1 VLIQVK
7 NSIEELMD
15 DIIEPNSTFDFTR
28 LTLAQPTGI
37 QGGAYFTKLLH
48 NAKPLYIQTPKSL
61 TKQGFVKNG
70 KKIYCDLM
78 FDNND
83 EQFITW
89 IENLETK
96 CHNLIFDKSDAWFQN
111 SLDLNDIETAFNS
124 VLKSYKSG
132 KKYLVRTNVKVNSL
146 SGTPIIKIYNENE
159 IPLTLED
166 VNHETNIIS
175 ILEIQGIK
183 FTSRNFQI
191 EIELKQTMVLNT
203 DKIFENCLIKKKS
216 TAVNLDETTK
226 SSQKN
231 SDDELIQV
239 IQPTNIIIEDLEE
252 EKEVLNEVVEPDEV
266 ISLKIEEKNEAAAEQ
281 NDESIEEEQETKQE
295 DKPNTESE
303 TETIKNLNQD
313 DINNF
318 DIVPIELSFNDESL
332 ETITLKKPN
341 QVYYELY
348 KEAREKAKQAKKEA
362 VLAYLEAKNIKKTY
376 MLEDIDSSDDSDIEN
391 LDSDFEEE

>member
-1 VLIQVK
+1 
-7 NSIEELMD
+7 MD
-15 DIIEPNSTFDFTR
+15 DIIEPNSTFDFTK
-28 LTLAQPTGI
+28 LSLAQPTGI

-48 NAKPLYIQTPKSL
+48 NSKPLYIQTPKSL

-89 IENLETK
+89 MENLETK
-96 CHNLIFDKSDAWFQN
+96 CHNLIFEKSDAWFQN

-132 KKYLVRTNVKVNSL
+132 KKYLVRTNIKVNSL
-146 SGTPIIKIYNENE
+146 SGNPIIKIYNENE
-159 IPLTLED
+159 TPLTLED

-191 EIELKQTMVLNT
+191 EMELKQTMVLNT

-216 TAVNLDETTK
+216 NADEQIKTTSHLTDVEKNILEDLDEERNK
-226 SSQKN
+226 EEANEDQ
-231 SDDELIQV
+231 I
-239 IQPTNIIIEDLEE
+239 TNESE
-252 EKEVLNEVVEPDEV
+252 NVEPTEDV
-266 ISLKIEEKNEAAAEQ
+266 SLKIEER
-281 NDESIEEEQETKQE
+281 NDTLEEVQEEKKE
-295 DKPNTESE
+295 E
-303 TETIKNLNQD
+303 TENVEQPKEEILSLDQD
-313 DINNF
+313 NSNF
-318 DIVPIELSFNDESL
+318 EIVPIELDFNDESL

-391 LDSDFEEE
+391 LDSELEEE

>member
-1 VLIQVK
+1 
-7 NSIEELMD
+7 MD

>member
-1 VLIQVK
+1 MLIQVK
-7 NSIEELMD
+7 NSRQELMD
-15 DIIEPNSTFDFTR
+15 DIIEPNSTFDFTK
-28 LTLAQPTGI
+28 LSLAQPTGI

-48 NAKPLYIQTPKSL
+48 NSKPLYIQTPKSL

-89 IENLETK
+89 MENLETK
-96 CHNLIFDKSDAWFQN
+96 CHNLIFEKSDAWFQN

-132 KKYLVRTNVKVNSL
+132 KKYLVRTNIKVNSL
-146 SGTPIIKIYNENE
+146 SGNPIIKIYNENE
-159 IPLTLED
+159 TPLTLED

-191 EIELKQTMVLNT
+191 EMELKQTMILNT
-203 DKIFENCLIKKKS
+203 DKIFENCLIKKNTNIDGQIKTS
-216 TAVNLDETTK
+216 SSHLTDVEKNITLEDLDEEINKEGVNEDQT
-226 SSQKN
+226 
-231 SDDELIQV
+231 
-239 IQPTNIIIEDLEE
+239 IIESENVDP
-252 EKEVLNEVVEPDEV
+252 VED
-266 ISLKIEEKNEAAAEQ
+266 ISLKIEEKNETL
-281 NDESIEEEQETKQE
+281 EEEQEEKKE
-295 DKPNTESE
+295 E
-303 TETIKNLNQD
+303 TENVEQPKEEILSLDQD
-313 DINNF
+313 NSNF
-318 DIVPIELSFNDESL
+318 EIVPIELDFNEESL

-391 LDSDFEEE
+391 LDSEFEEE

>member
-1 VLIQVK
+1 
-7 NSIEELMD
+7 MD
-15 DIIEPNSTFDFTR
+15 DIIEPNSTFDFTK
-28 LTLAQPTGI
+28 LSLAQPTGI

-48 NAKPLYIQTPKSL
+48 NSKPLYIQTPKSL

-89 IENLETK
+89 MENLETK
-96 CHNLIFDKSDAWFQN
+96 CHNLIFEKSDAWFQN

-132 KKYLVRTNVKVNSL
+132 KKYLVRTNIKVNSL
-146 SGTPIIKIYNENE
+146 SGNPIIKIYNENE
-159 IPLTLED
+159 TPLTLED

-216 TAVNLDETTK
+216 TMIDVDETIKT
-226 SSQKN
+226 SQKL
-231 SDDELIQV
+231 SDEELIEES
-239 IQPTNIIIEDLEE
+239 QPTSTILENLEE
-252 EKEVLNEVVEPDEV
+252 EKEELNEIVEPLED
-266 ISLKIEEKNEAAAEQ
+266 ISLKIEEKNETL
-281 NDESIEEEQETKQE
+281 EEENKTKQE
-295 DKPNTESE
+295 DKPNIESE
-303 TETIKNLNQD
+303 TETIENLNQD
-313 DINNF
+313 NNNIF
-318 DIVPIELSFNDESL
+318 DIVPIELDFNDESL

-391 LDSDFEEE
+391 LDSELEEE

>member
-15 DIIEPNSTFDFTR
+15 DIIEPNSTFDFAK
-28 LTLAQPTGI
+28 LSLAQPTGI
-37 QGGAYFTKLLH
+37 QGGAYFTKLLY
-48 NAKPLYIQTPKSL
+48 NGKPLYIQTPKSL

-83 EQFITW
+83 EQFVTW

-96 CHNLIFDKSDAWFQN
+96 CHNLIFEKSDAWFQN

-132 KKYLVRTNVKVNSL
+132 KKYLVRTNIKINSL
-146 SGTPIIKIYNENE
+146 SGSPIIKIYNENE
-159 IPLTLED
+159 VPLTLED

-183 FTSRNFQI
+183 FTTRNFQI

-203 DKIFENCLIKKKS
+203 DKIFENCLIKK
-216 TAVNLDETTK
+216 
-226 SSQKN
+226 N
-231 SDDELIQV
+231 SNVLKVEESIDVESVVVAEADPEV
-239 IQPTNIIIEDLEE
+239 VIEDLEE
-252 EKEVLNEVVEPDEV
+252 DKEEETRVDKEDVV
-266 ISLKIEEKNEAAAEQ
+266 LKIEDKNET
-281 NDESIEEEQETKQE
+281 IEEVEAENVEEIKEEENKTNVEAEEKKNEIIEQ
-295 DKPNTESE
+295 DNF
-303 TETIKNLNQD
+303 
-313 DINNF
+313 F

-348 KEAREKAKQAKKEA
+348 KEAREKAKKAKKEA
-362 VLAYLEAKNIKKTY
+362 VLAYLEAKNIKKAY
-376 MLEDIDSSDDSDIEN
+376 MLEDIDSSDDSDVEN
-391 LDSDFEEE
+391 DDSDFEEG

>member
-15 DIIEPNSTFDFTR
+15 DIIEPNSTFDFAK
-28 LTLAQPTGI
+28 LSLAQPTGI
-37 QGGAYFTKLLH
+37 QGGAYFTKLLY
-48 NAKPLYIQTPKSL
+48 NGKPLYIQTPKSL

-83 EQFITW
+83 EQFVTW

-96 CHNLIFDKSDAWFQN
+96 CHNLIFEKSDAWFQN

-132 KKYLVRTNVKVNSL
+132 KKYLVRTNIKINSL
-146 SGTPIIKIYNENE
+146 SGSPIIKIYNENE
-159 IPLTLED
+159 VPLTLED

-183 FTSRNFQI
+183 FTTRNFQI

-203 DKIFENCLIKKKS
+203 DKIFENCLIKK
-216 TAVNLDETTK
+216 
-226 SSQKN
+226 N
-231 SDDELIQV
+231 SNVLKVEESIDVESVVVAEADPEV
-239 IQPTNIIIEDLEE
+239 VIEDLEE
-252 EKEVLNEVVEPDEV
+252 DKEEETRVDKEDVV
-266 ISLKIEEKNEAAAEQ
+266 EEKNET
-281 NDESIEEEQETKQE
+281 IEEVEAENVEEIKEEENKTNVEAEEKKNEIIEQ
-295 DKPNTESE
+295 DNF
-303 TETIKNLNQD
+303 
-313 DINNF
+313 F

-348 KEAREKAKQAKKEA
+348 KEAREKAKKAKKEA
-362 VLAYLEAKNIKKTY
+362 VLAYLEAKNIKKAY
-376 MLEDIDSSDDSDIEN
+376 MLEDIDSSDDSDVEN
-391 LDSDFEEE
+391 DDSDFEEE

>member
-1 VLIQVK
+1 MQVK

-15 DIIEPNSTFDFTR
+15 DIIEPNSTFDFTK

-48 NAKPLYIQTPKSL
+48 NSKPLYIQTPKSL

-89 IENLETK
+89 MENLETK
-96 CHNLIFDKSDAWFQN
+96 CHNSIFEKSDAWFQN

-132 KKYLVRTNVKVNSL
+132 KKYLVRTNIKVNSL
-146 SGTPIIKIYNENE
+146 TGSPIIKIYNENE
-159 IPLTLED
+159 TPLNLED

-216 TAVNLDETTK
+216 TMIDVDETIKTSQKLLDE
-226 SSQKN
+226 
-231 SDDELIQV
+231 ELIEESR
-239 IQPTNIIIEDLEE
+239 PTNIILENLEE
-252 EKEVLNEVVEPDEV
+252 EKEELNKIVEPLED
-266 ISLKIEEKNEAAAEQ
+266 ISLKIEEKNETL
-281 NDESIEEEQETKQE
+281 EEDETKQE
-295 DKPNTESE
+295 DKPNIELE
-303 TETIKNLNQD
+303 TETIENLNQD
-313 DINNF
+313 DNNIF
-318 DIVPIELSFNDESL
+318 DIVPIELDFNDESL

-376 MLEDIDSSDDSDIEN
+376 MLEDIDSSDDSDVEN

>member
-1 VLIQVK
+1 MLIQVK

>member
-1 VLIQVK
+1 MLIQVK

-15 DIIEPNSTFDFTR
+15 DIIEPNSTFDFTK

-89 IENLETK
+89 MENLETK
-96 CHNLIFDKSDAWFQN
+96 CHNLIFEKSDAWFQN

-132 KKYLVRTNVKVNSL
+132 KKFLVRTNIKVNSL

-159 IPLTLED
+159 IPLTLQD

-216 TAVNLDETTK
+216 TLVDADETITT
-226 SSQKN
+226 SQKL
-231 SDDELIQV
+231 SDDELIEET
-239 IQPTNIIIEDLEE
+239 QPINITLENLEE
-252 EKEVLNEVVEPDEV
+252 EKEELNEIVEPLED
-266 ISLKIEEKNEAAAEQ
+266 ISLKIEEKNETL
-281 NDESIEEEQETKQE
+281 EEEHETKEE

-303 TETIKNLNQD
+303 TETIENLNQD
-313 DINNF
+313 DNNIF

>member
-15 DIIEPNSTFDFTR
+15 DIIEPNSTFDFTK

-89 IENLETK
+89 MENLETK
-96 CHNLIFDKSDAWFQN
+96 CHNLIFEKSDAWFQN

-132 KKYLVRTNVKVNSL
+132 KKFLVRTNIKVNSL

-159 IPLTLED
+159 IPLTLQD

-216 TAVNLDETTK
+216 TLVDADETITT
-226 SSQKN
+226 SQKL
-231 SDDELIQV
+231 SDDELIEET
-239 IQPTNIIIEDLEE
+239 QPINITLENLEE
-252 EKEVLNEVVEPDEV
+252 EKEELNEIVEPLED
-266 ISLKIEEKNEAAAEQ
+266 ISLKIEEKNETL
-281 NDESIEEEQETKQE
+281 EEEHETKEE

-303 TETIKNLNQD
+303 TETIENLNQD
-313 DINNF
+313 DNNIF

>member
-1 VLIQVK
+1 
-7 NSIEELMD
+7 MD
-15 DIIEPNSTFDFTR
+15 DIIEPNSTFDFTK

-89 IENLETK
+89 MENLETK
-96 CHNLIFDKSDAWFQN
+96 CHNLIFEKSDAWFQN

-132 KKYLVRTNVKVNSL
+132 KKYLVRTNIKVNSL

-159 IPLTLED
+159 IPLTLQD

-216 TAVNLDETTK
+216 TLVDADETITT
-226 SSQKN
+226 SQKL
-231 SDDELIQV
+231 SDDELIEETHP
-239 IQPTNIIIEDLEE
+239 INITLENLEE
-252 EKEVLNEVVEPDEV
+252 EKEELNEIVEPLED
-266 ISLKIEEKNEAAAEQ
+266 ISLKIEEKNETL
-281 NDESIEEEQETKQE
+281 EEEHETKEE

-303 TETIKNLNQD
+303 TETIENLNQD
-313 DINNF
+313 DNNIF

>member
-15 DIIEPNSTFDFTR
+15 DIIEPNSNFDFTK
-28 LTLAQPTGI
+28 LSLAQPTGI
-37 QGGAYFTKLLH
+37 QGGAYFTKLLY

-83 EQFITW
+83 EEFITW

-96 CHNLIFDKSDAWFQN
+96 CHSLIFEKSDAWFQN

-124 VLKSYKSG
+124 VLKSYKAG
-132 KKYLVRTNVKVNSL
+132 KKYLVRTNVKINSL
-146 SGTPIIKIYNENE
+146 SGSPIIKIYNESE
-159 IPLTLED
+159 VPLTIED

-183 FTSRNFQI
+183 FTTRNFQI

-203 DKIFENCLIKKKS
+203 DKIFENCLIKKNSNVEKRDES
-216 TAVNLDETTK
+216 KNNITTNELISEIVLEDLAKERQEYTENVILPTEETIEECDKNEIVEDTRQTTEEPIEEPIEESKDQPEEDVKNEIVNLEE
-226 SSQKN
+226 N
-231 SDDELIQV
+231 
-239 IQPTNIIIEDLEE
+239 NI
-252 EKEVLNEVVEPDEV
+252 
-266 ISLKIEEKNEAAAEQ
+266 
-281 NDESIEEEQETKQE
+281 
-295 DKPNTESE
+295 
-303 TETIKNLNQD
+303 NL
-313 DINNF
+313 
-318 DIVPIELSFNDESL
+318 DIVPIELNFDDESL

-341 QVYYELY
+341 QVYYDLY

-362 VLAYLEAKNIKKTY
+362 ILAYLEAKNIKKAY

-391 LDSDFEEE
+391 IESELEDE

>member
-1 VLIQVK
+1 
-7 NSIEELMD
+7 MD
-15 DIIEPNSTFDFTR
+15 DIIEPNSTFDFAK
-28 LTLAQPTGI
+28 LSLAQPTGI
-37 QGGAYFTKLLH
+37 QGGAYFTKLLY
-48 NAKPLYIQTPKSL
+48 NGKPLYIQTPKSL
-61 TKQGFVKNG
+61 TRQGFVKNG

-83 EQFITW
+83 EQFVTW

-96 CHNLIFDKSDAWFQN
+96 CHNLIFEKSDAWFQN

-132 KKYLVRTNVKVNSL
+132 KKYLVRTNIKINSL
-146 SGTPIIKIYNENE
+146 SGSPIIKIYNENE
-159 IPLTLED
+159 VPLTLED

-183 FTSRNFQI
+183 FTTRNFQI

-203 DKIFENCLIKKKS
+203 DKIFENCLIKK
-216 TAVNLDETTK
+216 
-226 SSQKN
+226 N
-231 SDDELIQV
+231 SNVLKVEEAIDVESVV
-239 IQPTNIIIEDLEE
+239 IPEPEVVVEDLEDDKE
-252 EKEVLNEVVEPDEV
+252 EIRIDNEDVV
-266 ISLKIEEKNEAAAEQ
+266 EEKNET
-281 NDESIEEEQETKQE
+281 IEEGPTEERQIEEVEIKEEENKTNVEAEEKKNEVVDE
-295 DKPNTESE
+295 DNF
-303 TETIKNLNQD
+303 
-313 DINNF
+313 F

-348 KEAREKAKQAKKEA
+348 KEAREKAKKAKKEA

-376 MLEDIDSSDDSDIEN
+376 MLEDIDSSDDSDVEN
-391 LDSDFEEE
+391 DDSDFEEE

>member
-15 DIIEPNSTFDFTR
+15 DIIEPNSNFDFTK
-28 LTLAQPTGI
+28 LSLAQPTGI
-37 QGGAYFTKLLH
+37 QGGAYFTKLLY

-83 EQFITW
+83 EEFITW

-96 CHNLIFDKSDAWFQN
+96 CHSLIFEKSDAWFQN

-124 VLKSYKSG
+124 VLKSYKAG
-132 KKYLVRTNVKVNSL
+132 KKYLVRTNVKINSL
-146 SGTPIIKIYNENE
+146 SGSPIIKIYNESE
-159 IPLTLED
+159 VPLTIED

-183 FTSRNFQI
+183 FTTRNFQI

-203 DKIFENCLIKKKS
+203 DKIFENCLIKKNSHVEKRDES
-216 TAVNLDETTK
+216 KNNITTNELISEIVLEDLAKERQEYTENVILPTEETIEECDKNEIVEDTRQTTEEPIEEPIEESKDQHEEDVKNEIVNLEE
-226 SSQKN
+226 N
-231 SDDELIQV
+231 
-239 IQPTNIIIEDLEE
+239 NI
-252 EKEVLNEVVEPDEV
+252 
-266 ISLKIEEKNEAAAEQ
+266 
-281 NDESIEEEQETKQE
+281 
-295 DKPNTESE
+295 
-303 TETIKNLNQD
+303 NL
-313 DINNF
+313 
-318 DIVPIELSFNDESL
+318 DIVPIELNFDDESL

-341 QVYYELY
+341 QVYYDLY

-362 VLAYLEAKNIKKTY
+362 ILAYLEAKNIKKAY

-391 LDSDFEEE
+391 IESELEDE

>member
-1 VLIQVK
+1 
-7 NSIEELMD
+7 MD
-15 DIIEPNSTFDFTR
+15 DIIEPNSTFDFTK
-28 LTLAQPTGI
+28 LNLAQPTGI

-48 NAKPLYIQTPKSL
+48 NSKPLYIQTPKSL
-61 TKQGFVKNG
+61 TKQGFIKNG

-89 IENLETK
+89 MENLETK
-96 CHNLIFDKSDAWFQN
+96 CHNLIFEKSDAWFQN

-132 KKYLVRTNVKVNSL
+132 KKYLVRTNIKVNSL
-146 SGTPIIKIYNENE
+146 SGNPIIKIYNENE
-159 IPLTLED
+159 TPLTLED

-191 EIELKQTMVLNT
+191 EMELKQTMVLNT
-203 DKIFENCLIKKKS
+203 DKIFENCLIKKKTNVDGQIKTS
-216 TAVNLDETTK
+216 SSHLTDVEKNITLEDLDEEINREEANEHQTT
-226 SSQKN
+226 
-231 SDDELIQV
+231 
-239 IQPTNIIIEDLEE
+239 IESENVDP
-252 EKEVLNEVVEPDEV
+252 VEDV
-266 ISLKIEEKNEAAAEQ
+266 SLKIEEKKETL
-281 NDESIEEEQETKQE
+281 EEQEEKKE
-295 DKPNTESE
+295 E
-303 TETIKNLNQD
+303 TENVEQPKEEILSLDQD
-313 DINNF
+313 NSNF
-318 DIVPIELSFNDESL
+318 EIVPIELDFNDESL

-391 LDSDFEEE
+391 IDSEFEEE

>member
-1 VLIQVK
+1 
-7 NSIEELMD
+7 MD
-15 DIIEPNSTFDFTR
+15 DIIEPNSTFDFEK
-28 LTLAQPTGI
+28 LSLAQPTGI
-37 QGGAYFTKLLH
+37 QGGAYFTKLLYKG
-48 NAKPLYIQTPKSL
+48 KPLYIQTPKSL

-83 EQFITW
+83 EQFVTW

-96 CHNLIFDKSDAWFQN
+96 CHNMIFEKSDAWFQN

-132 KKYLVRTNVKVNSL
+132 KKYLVRTNIKINSL
-146 SGTPIIKIYNENE
+146 SGSPIIKIYNESE
-159 IPLTLED
+159 VPLTLED

-183 FTSRNFQI
+183 FTTRNFQI

-203 DKIFENCLIKKKS
+203 DKIFENCLIKK
-216 TAVNLDETTK
+216 N
-226 SSQKN
+226 
-231 SDDELIQV
+231 
-239 IQPTNIIIEDLEE
+239 TNVLRVEEAIDVESLVVTEAEPESLVDDLEE
-252 EKEVLNEVVEPDEV
+252 DKEQEIRVYNENAVEEEGTIVEGTIEEVEIKKEENKTNVGVEEKKNEVVEE
-266 ISLKIEEKNEAAAEQ
+266 
-281 NDESIEEEQETKQE
+281 
-295 DKPNTESE
+295 
-303 TETIKNLNQD
+303 
-313 DINNF
+313 NNF
-318 DIVPIELSFNDESL
+318 FDMVPIELNFNDESL

-348 KEAREKAKQAKKEA
+348 KEAREKAKKSKKEA

-391 LDSDFEEE
+391 IDSDFEED

>member
-1 VLIQVK
+1 MLIQVK

-15 DIIEPNSTFDFTR
+15 DIIEPNSNFDFTK
-28 LTLAQPTGI
+28 LSLAQPTGI
-37 QGGAYFTKLLH
+37 QGGAYFTKLLY

-83 EQFITW
+83 EEFITW

-96 CHNLIFDKSDAWFQN
+96 CHSLIFEKSDAWFQN

-124 VLKSYKSG
+124 VLKSYKAG
-132 KKYLVRTNVKVNSL
+132 KKYLVRTNVKINSL
-146 SGTPIIKIYNENE
+146 SGSPIIKIYNESE
-159 IPLTLED
+159 VPLTIED

-183 FTSRNFQI
+183 FTTRNFQI

-203 DKIFENCLIKKKS
+203 DKIFENCLIKKNSHVEKRDES
-216 TAVNLDETTK
+216 KNNITTNELISEIVLEDLAKERQEYTENVILPTEETIEECDKNEIVEDTRQTTEEPIEEPIEESKDQHEEDVKNEIVNLEE
-226 SSQKN
+226 N
-231 SDDELIQV
+231 
-239 IQPTNIIIEDLEE
+239 NI
-252 EKEVLNEVVEPDEV
+252 
-266 ISLKIEEKNEAAAEQ
+266 
-281 NDESIEEEQETKQE
+281 
-295 DKPNTESE
+295 
-303 TETIKNLNQD
+303 NL
-313 DINNF
+313 
-318 DIVPIELSFNDESL
+318 DIVPIELNFDDESL

-341 QVYYELY
+341 QVYYDLY

-362 VLAYLEAKNIKKTY
+362 ILAYLEAKNIKKAY

-391 LDSDFEEE
+391 IESELEDE

>member
-1 VLIQVK
+1 
-7 NSIEELMD
+7 MD
-15 DIIEPNSTFDFTR
+15 DIIEPNSTFDFTK
-28 LTLAQPTGI
+28 LNLAQPSGI

-48 NAKPLYIQTPKSL
+48 NSKPLYIQTPKSL

-89 IENLETK
+89 MENLETK
-96 CHNLIFDKSDAWFQN
+96 CHNLIFEKSDAWFQN

-132 KKYLVRTNVKVNSL
+132 KKYLVRTNIKVNSL
-146 SGTPIIKIYNENE
+146 SGNPIIKIYNENE
-159 IPLTLED
+159 TPLTLED

-191 EIELKQTMVLNT
+191 EMELKQTMVLNT
-203 DKIFENCLIKKKS
+203 DKIFENCLIKKKTNTDEQIKTTS
-216 TAVNLDETTK
+216 HLTDVEKNILEDLDEERNK
-226 SSQKN
+226 EEANEDQ
-231 SDDELIQV
+231 I
-239 IQPTNIIIEDLEE
+239 TNESE
-252 EKEVLNEVVEPDEV
+252 NVEPTEDV
-266 ISLKIEEKNEAAAEQ
+266 SLKIEEKSETFG
-281 NDESIEEEQETKQE
+281 EEQEEKKE
-295 DKPNTESE
+295 E
-303 TETIKNLNQD
+303 TENVEQLKEEILSLDQD
-313 DINNF
+313 NNNF
-318 DIVPIELSFNDESL
+318 EIVPIELDFNDESL

-391 LDSDFEEE
+391 LDSELEEE

>member
-1 VLIQVK
+1 MLIQVK

-15 DIIEPNSTFDFTR
+15 DIIEPNSNFDFTK
-28 LTLAQPTGI
+28 LSLAQPTGI
-37 QGGAYFTKLLH
+37 QGGAYFTKLLY

-83 EQFITW
+83 EEFITW

-96 CHNLIFDKSDAWFQN
+96 CHSLIFEKSDAWFQN

-124 VLKSYKSG
+124 VLKSYKAG
-132 KKYLVRTNVKVNSL
+132 KKYLVRTNVKINSL
-146 SGTPIIKIYNENE
+146 SGSPIIKIYNESE
-159 IPLTLED
+159 VPLTIED

-183 FTSRNFQI
+183 FTTRNFQI

-203 DKIFENCLIKKKS
+203 DKIFENCLIKKNSNVEKRDES
-216 TAVNLDETTK
+216 KNNITTNELISEIVLEDLAKERQEYTENVILPTEETIEECDKNEIVEDTRQTTEEPIEEPIEESKDQPEEDVKNEIVNLEE
-226 SSQKN
+226 N
-231 SDDELIQV
+231 
-239 IQPTNIIIEDLEE
+239 NI
-252 EKEVLNEVVEPDEV
+252 
-266 ISLKIEEKNEAAAEQ
+266 
-281 NDESIEEEQETKQE
+281 
-295 DKPNTESE
+295 
-303 TETIKNLNQD
+303 NL
-313 DINNF
+313 
-318 DIVPIELSFNDESL
+318 DIVPIELNFDDESL

-341 QVYYELY
+341 QVYYDLY

-362 VLAYLEAKNIKKTY
+362 ILAYLEAKNIKKAY

-391 LDSDFEEE
+391 IESELEDE

>member
-1 VLIQVK
+1 
-7 NSIEELMD
+7 MD
-15 DIIEPNSTFDFTR
+15 DIIEPNSTFDFTK

-48 NAKPLYIQTPKSL
+48 NSKPLYIQTPKSL

-83 EQFITW
+83 EQFVTW

-216 TAVNLDETTK
+216 TDVNVDETTK
-226 SSQKN
+226 SFQKN
-231 SDDELIQV
+231 SVEELIQV

-252 EKEVLNEVVEPDEV
+252 EKEVLNEVVEPGEV
-266 ISLKIEEKNEAAAEQ
+266 ISLKIEEKNEAVEEQ
-281 NDESIEEEQETKQE
+281 NDESIEEEQETKQAN
-295 DKPNTESE
+295 KPNTESE
-303 TETIKNLNQD
+303 TETITNLNQD
-313 DINNF
+313 DNNNF

>member
-15 DIIEPNSTFDFTR
+15 DIIEPNSTFDFTK

-89 IENLETK
+89 MENLETK
-96 CHNLIFDKSDAWFQN
+96 CHNLIFEKSDAWFQN

-132 KKYLVRTNVKVNSL
+132 KKYLVRTNIKVNSL

-159 IPLTLED
+159 IPLTLQD

-216 TAVNLDETTK
+216 TLVDADETITT
-226 SSQKN
+226 SQKL
-231 SDDELIQV
+231 SDDELIEETHP
-239 IQPTNIIIEDLEE
+239 INITLENLEE
-252 EKEVLNEVVEPDEV
+252 EKEELNEIVEPLED
-266 ISLKIEEKNEAAAEQ
+266 ISLKIEEKNETL
-281 NDESIEEEQETKQE
+281 EEEHETKEE

-303 TETIKNLNQD
+303 TETIENLNQD
-313 DINNF
+313 DNNIF

>member
-1 VLIQVK
+1 
-7 NSIEELMD
+7 
-15 DIIEPNSTFDFTR
+15 
-28 LTLAQPTGI
+28 
-37 QGGAYFTKLLH
+37 
-48 NAKPLYIQTPKSL
+48 
-61 TKQGFVKNG
+61 
-70 KKIYCDLM
+70 M

-89 IENLETK
+89 MENLETK
-96 CHNLIFDKSDAWFQN
+96 CHNLIFEKSDAWFQN

-132 KKYLVRTNVKVNSL
+132 KKYLVRTNIKVNSL
-146 SGTPIIKIYNENE
+146 SGNPIIKIYNENE
-159 IPLTLED
+159 TPLTLED

-191 EIELKQTMVLNT
+191 EMELKQTMVLNT
-203 DKIFENCLIKKKS
+203 DKIFENCLIKKKTNVDGQIKTS
-216 TAVNLDETTK
+216 SSHLTDVEKNITLEDLDEEINREEANEHQTT
-226 SSQKN
+226 
-231 SDDELIQV
+231 
-239 IQPTNIIIEDLEE
+239 IESENVDP
-252 EKEVLNEVVEPDEV
+252 VEDV
-266 ISLKIEEKNEAAAEQ
+266 SLKIEEKKETL
-281 NDESIEEEQETKQE
+281 EEQEEKKE
-295 DKPNTESE
+295 E
-303 TETIKNLNQD
+303 TENVEQPKEEILSLDQD
-313 DINNF
+313 NSNF
-318 DIVPIELSFNDESL
+318 EIVPIELDFNDESL

-391 LDSDFEEE
+391 IDSEFEEE

>member
-1 VLIQVK
+1 MLIQVK
-7 NSIEELMD
+7 NSIEGLMD
-15 DIIEPNSTFDFTR
+15 DIIEPNSNFDFTK
-28 LTLAQPTGI
+28 LSLAQPTGI

-83 EQFITW
+83 EEFITW

-96 CHNLIFDKSDAWFQN
+96 CHSLIFEKSDAWFQN

-124 VLKSYKSG
+124 VLKSYKAG
-132 KKYLVRTNVKVNSL
+132 KKYLVRTNVKINSI
-146 SGTPIIKIYNENE
+146 SGSPIIKIYNESE
-159 IPLTLED
+159 IPLTIED

-183 FTSRNFQI
+183 FTTRNFQI

-203 DKIFENCLIKKKS
+203 DKIFENCLIKKNSNVEKRDES
-216 TAVNLDETTK
+216 KNNITTNELISEIVLEDLAKERQEYTEDVMLPTEEIIEERDKNEIVEETNQTRKEQIEESKDQLEEDVKNEIVNLEE
-226 SSQKN
+226 N
-231 SDDELIQV
+231 
-239 IQPTNIIIEDLEE
+239 NI
-252 EKEVLNEVVEPDEV
+252 
-266 ISLKIEEKNEAAAEQ
+266 
-281 NDESIEEEQETKQE
+281 
-295 DKPNTESE
+295 
-303 TETIKNLNQD
+303 NL
-313 DINNF
+313 
-318 DIVPIELSFNDESL
+318 DIVPIELNFDDESL

-341 QVYYELY
+341 QVYYDLY

-362 VLAYLEAKNIKKTY
+362 ILAYLEAKNIKKAY

-391 LDSDFEEE
+391 IESELEDE